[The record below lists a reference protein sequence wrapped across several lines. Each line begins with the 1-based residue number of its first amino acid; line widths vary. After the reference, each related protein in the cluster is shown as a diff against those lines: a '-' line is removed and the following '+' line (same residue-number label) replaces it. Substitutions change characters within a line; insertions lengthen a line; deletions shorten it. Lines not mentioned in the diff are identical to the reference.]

1 MDDLEWVTNWASDWD
16 RVLSITVSSVVFYLF
31 VVLLVRVMG
40 KRVTAQ
46 MNSFDWIITVAV
58 GSLVAS
64 GILLRDVAVADAVT
78 AIVVLALCQW
88 AMTWMSMKSAH
99 FSDIVKPVP
108 RLLVHKGE
116 YLESAMRAERVTKS
130 EVNVAL
136 RAEGFTDV
144 ADANWV
150 ILETNGQLTV
160 VPRQD
165 VEFKQAELMDEVFSD
180 VDKSA
185 VSGQDETGG

>member
-64 GILLRDVAVADAVT
+64 GILLEDVSLADAAVA
-78 AIVVLALCQW
+78 IVALSLCQW
-88 AMTWMSMKSAH
+88 AMTWMSIKSAY

-108 RLLVHKGE
+108 RLLVHRGE

-150 ILETNGQLTV
+150 ILEANGQLTV

-165 VEFKQAELMDEVFSD
+165 VKFKQAGLMDEVFSD

-185 VSGQDETGG
+185 ASGQDETGG